1 MMTNTDTMT
10 AQIPSAFGMPA
21 SGRAHSVRTAVI
33 AVAPTCA
40 VAGESSALRVRQDV
54 IAGGV
59 GLGQGH
65 FRGDPCLETTD
76 LLRAISIG
84 ASRPRT
90 PHRDPRPF
98 CFRVRPTTTAH
109 RKRQVRR
116 RR

>member
-21 SGRAHSVRTAVI
+21 YGRALSVRTAVI

-59 GLGQGH
+59 DLG
-65 FRGDPCLETTD
+65 
-76 LLRAISIG
+76 RATFAG
-84 ASRPRT
+84 TPAWRP
-90 PHRDPRPF
+90 PI
-98 CFRVRPTTTAH
+98 C
-109 RKRQVRR
+109 
-116 RR
+116 